1 MFTRL
6 RTTWLAGAGAA
17 FMVMALSGAVM
28 GASLLT
34 TAAGP
39 TSEEEFDP
47 IAEVDTTRT
56 FEDADGDGVDD
67 DCDSEVVPDLD
78 AEAAAFAAVD
88 LDGDGVVSVDEAAQS
103 ARTGGANCNHGGY
116 VSPVAGGSDDADEA
130 DEALPVETTECEE
143 VAAPTFD
150 PAVLGV
156 PGGFGQYVSSVA
168 ESDAV
173 GGKNCN
179 HGGAVSA
186 AVKTA
191 KDAATLLRQAA
202 QAERASERTAATAE
216 RTEQRT
222 AARAERDATKAERAA
237 SKAKAGKASE
247 SKATAAQ
254 SQGKG
259 RAGGG

>member
-17 FMVMALSGAVM
+17 FLVMALSGAVM

-47 IAEVDTTRT
+47 IAEIDTTRT

-67 DCDSEVVPDLD
+67 DCDSEVIPDPD
-78 AEAAAFAAVD
+78 AEAVAFAAVD
-88 LDGDGVVSVDEAAQS
+88 VDGDGVVSVDEAAQS
-103 ARTGGANCNHGGY
+103 PWTGGANCNHGGY

-130 DEALPVETTECEE
+130 DEADEALPVEATECEE

-156 PGGFGQYVSSVA
+156 PGGFGQYVSLVA

-202 QAERASERTAATAE
+202 QAERVSERTAATAE

-237 SKAKAGKASE
+237 SKASE